1 MCDELNISDAIDA
14 LDSIETLKNVIVIGK
29 PESEVKSCI
38 PIGDLLEDDGKNSPK
53 RLDTD
58 WEKQTVYLP
67 FTSTSSG
74 SKVKLLNNNS
84 IKKTLI
90 FVLFRESNILTN
102 LWYLVF
108 SHQMALLIIGLTK

>member
-84 IKKTLI
+84 I
-90 FVLFRESNILTN
+90 
-102 LWYLVF
+102 
-108 SHQMALLIIGLTK
+108 